1 MKRYITVVILLGM
14 VLAGCSQKTML
25 PTDNRI
31 YDSPENYDLKYS
43 EHYFPS
49 SDGTMIEGWWFKAK
63 GEKKG
68 MVVVSNGIV
77 QNMSARF
84 VKWMWMVDAGYDLF
98 LFDYRGYGRSKA
110 DPDMYAYVD
119 DVKAGIEY
127 AHALNGEGTMVV
139 CGQSMGGSLVID
151 AVAQGNYPYVS
162 ALIIDSTFT
171 DFASAGNRLMVRSI
185 ILWPWSWLP
194 YVFRLEGMDAI
205 DYVGKIDKPMLFITG
220 TEDSV
225 VEPENTLTLFLK
237 ADAVKSFWL
246 VEGAG
251 HVRGFDSPKV
261 RQELLV
267 WLELLVNG
275 DELPASEMRIY

>member
-25 PTDNRI
+25 PTDNRV

-43 EHYFPS
+43 DHYFHS
-49 SDGTMIEGWWFKAK
+49 SDGTIIEGWWFKAK

-68 MVVVSNGIV
+68 MVVVSNGII

-84 VKWMWMVDAGYDLF
+84 VKWMWVTDAGYDLF

-127 AHALNGEGTMVV
+127 AHALNGEGTMIV

-151 AVAQGNYPYVS
+151 AVAQGNYPYIS

-171 DFASAGNRLMVRSI
+171 DFASAGNRLMARSI

-194 YVFRLEGMDAI
+194 YVFRLKGMDAI

-220 TEDSV
+220 TADSV

-237 ADAVKSFWL
+237 ADTVKSFWL

-251 HVRGFDSPKV
+251 HVRGFDRPEV
-261 RQELLV
+261 RQELLK
-267 WLELLVNG
+267 WLEAMANG
-275 DELPASEMRIY
+275 AELPPSEMRIY